1 MGRVTALGWRTEGRA
16 RAAYLLQQSAL
27 LNDVSNGFHL
37 DALRLVD
44 IFEGIEIACLLVLND
59 SDLQGI
65 SGGAEGRK
73 AKRKCTLPN
82 APLPTHRKR
91 MKWKRLTS
99 PSKSI
104 GCWRG
109 SEPWKRG
116 ADKESRTDLRST
128 ADGAHDRGGRERR
141 RGGR

>member
-27 LNDVSNGFHL
+27 LNYFSNGFHL

-59 SDLQGI
+59 SDLRGI
-65 SGGAEGRK
+65 SGGVEERK
-73 AKRKCTLPN
+73 AKAKHTLPN

-109 SEPWKRG
+109 SELWKRERIRRVG
-116 ADKESRTDLRST
+116 RT
-128 ADGAHDRGGRERR
+128 
-141 RGGR
+141 